1 MQKVRLTNV
10 IAVAAFSFVA
20 LLGMS
25 ACGENDYQSSSEAGG
40 DSNAI
45 VDSTNDASKDPQ
57 REDVVGVTL
66 SGNAFSLREALQE
79 RPVVL
84 WFWAPG

>member
-1 MQKVRLTNV
+1 MHNIRRKNV
-10 IAVAAFSFVA
+10 TAMVVFSFVA

-25 ACGENDYQSSSEAGG
+25 ACGENNYQSSSGVGG
-40 DSNAI
+40 DSNAV
-45 VDSTNDASKDPQ
+45 VDSTSDVSQDSQ
-57 REDVVGVTL
+57 LEDVVGVTL
-66 SGNAFSLREALQE
+66 SGDAFSLREALQE